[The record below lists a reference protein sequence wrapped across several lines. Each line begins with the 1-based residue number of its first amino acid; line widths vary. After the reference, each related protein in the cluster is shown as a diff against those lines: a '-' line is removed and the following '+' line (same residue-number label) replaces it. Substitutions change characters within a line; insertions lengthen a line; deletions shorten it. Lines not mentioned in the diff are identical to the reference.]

1 MMETARLPGN
11 CTALLE
17 KEHLLF
23 KEEYGKNYLAEE
35 SKSPKIGKPYLLY
48 NPSATTGVLLIHG
61 LMAAPEEVREWAD
74 FLHSA
79 GYTVYSPR
87 LAGHGTSADD
97 LSTRSFSEWVDS
109 VERGHAILETCCR
122 DMVVAGFSTGG
133 GLALYQAI
141 QRPQTYKAVISI
153 SAPLKFRSFSA
164 GFAELADGW
173 NSLLNHLGIKTG
185 LKAFVPN
192 HADNPEINYPRCP
205 VHGIVQVKALM
216 KKVYRSLPDLTV
228 PALIIQ
234 ANRDPKV
241 DGRSGLK
248 IFNRIT
254 TPNKKYREIDFH
266 LHGIIRGEI
275 TGDVFAEV
283 GSFMKTLE
291 A

>member
-1 MMETARLPGN
+1 M
-11 CTALLE
+11 ALLE
-17 KEHLLF
+17 KELLLF
-23 KEEYGKNYLAEE
+23 EEEYRENYLEEE
-35 SKSPKIGKPYLLY
+35 SKTPKIGEPYLLY
-48 NPSATTGVLLIHG
+48 NPSASTGVLLIHG

-74 FLHSA
+74 FLHST

-109 VERGHAILETCCR
+109 VERGHSILETCCR
-122 DMVVAGFSTGG
+122 DIVVAGFSTGG

-164 GFAELADGW
+164 GFAGFVDGW
-173 NSLLNHLGIKTG
+173 NGLLKHFGIKTG
-185 LKAFVPN
+185 LKVFVPN

-216 KKVYRSLPDLTV
+216 KKVYRSLSDLTV

-241 DGRSGLK
+241 DGRSGLR

-254 TPNKKYREIDFH
+254 NPDKKYREIDFH
-266 LHGIIRGEI
+266 LHGIVRGEI
-275 TGDVFAEV
+275 TGDVFAEI
-283 GSFMKTLE
+283 GSFMKTLQE
-291 A
+291 